1 MPFDLDLS
9 QARPVLNR
17 LGAIFTP
24 SVADDIL
31 LAAGRTVGMKAESF
45 VANPYP
51 QASGKALPVWYDRT
65 SKDGKPFKSK
75 FKSLAQQRKVMSL
88 VKAGKVP
95 YRRTGTLGKSI
106 TSKADPGGAGLVIV
120 RVGSNL
126 TYAPYVI
133 SRLMQSHYHMGTWST
148 LDDDIQRG
156 LPQLAQTAMNA
167 VTKEVNRRLSSG

>member
-9 QARPVLNR
+9 QAQPVLNR
-17 LGAIFTP
+17 LGSIFTP

-31 LAAGRTVGMKAESF
+31 MVAGRAVGVKAESF

-51 QASGKALPVWYDRT
+51 DASGKALPVWYDRVR
-65 SKDGKPFKSK
+65 KDGTSFKSK

-95 YRRTGTLGKSI
+95 YRRTGQLGRSI
-106 TSKADPGGAGLVIV
+106 TSLPTLAGAGLVIV
-120 RVGSNL
+120 SVGSNL

-133 SRLMQSHYHMGTWST
+133 DKLMQSHYHMGTWPM
-148 LDDDIQRG
+148 LDDDIERG
-156 LPQLAQTAMNA
+156 LPQLAQTAVNT
-167 VTKEVNRRLSSG
+167 VVKDVNRRLSGG